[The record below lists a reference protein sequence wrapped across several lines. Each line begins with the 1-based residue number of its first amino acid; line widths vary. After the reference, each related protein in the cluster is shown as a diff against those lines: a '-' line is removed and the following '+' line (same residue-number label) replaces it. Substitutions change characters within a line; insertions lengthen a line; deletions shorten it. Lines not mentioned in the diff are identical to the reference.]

1 METVKVPMESLYEV
15 ILLQLQNGGKATLV
29 VTGVSMKPMLVEHR
43 DSVLLTPVTAKPK
56 PGDIFLYRRESGSF
70 VLHRLV
76 GVMPE
81 GYLFCGD
88 NQCVRERVTQEQLL
102 AIVSGFTRKGKQR
115 SLKNPL
121 YRIYVFMCVRL
132 FFLRRTYIRLRRWG
146 GRICR
151 KMLKR
156 RR

>member
-88 NQCVRERVTQEQLL
+88 NQCVREKVTQEQLL
-102 AIVSGFTRKGKQR
+102 AIVSGFTRKGKQY
-115 SLKNPL
+115 SAKNPL
-121 YRIYVFMCVRL
+121 YRLYVFMCVRL
-132 FFLRRTYIRLRRWG
+132 FFLRRTYIRLRRRT
-146 GRICR
+146 GRLCR
-151 KMLKR
+151 KIQKR
-156 RR
+156 R

>member
-88 NQCVRERVTQEQLL
+88 NQCVREKVTQEQLL
-102 AIVSGFTRKGKQR
+102 AIVSGFTRKGKQY
-115 SLKNPL
+115 SVKNPL
-121 YRIYVFMCVRL
+121 YRLYVFICVRL
-132 FFLRRTYIRLRRWG
+132 FFLRRTYIRLRRRT
-146 GRICR
+146 GRLCR
-151 KMLKR
+151 KIQKR
-156 RR
+156 R

>member
-29 VTGVSMKPMLVEHR
+29 VTGVSMKPMLIEHR
-43 DSVLLTPVTAKPK
+43 DSVLLTPVTEKPK
-56 PGDIFLYRRESGSF
+56 PGDIFLYRRESGTF

-76 GVMPE
+76 GIMPE

-88 NQCVRERVTQEQLL
+88 NQCVREKVTQDQLL
-102 AIVSGFTRKGKQR
+102 AIVSGFTRKGKQY

-121 YRIYVFMCVRL
+121 YRLYVFMCVRL
-132 FFLRRTYIRLRRWG
+132 FFLRRTYIRLRRRT
-146 GRICR
+146 GRLCR
-151 KMLKR
+151 KIHKR
-156 RR
+156 R